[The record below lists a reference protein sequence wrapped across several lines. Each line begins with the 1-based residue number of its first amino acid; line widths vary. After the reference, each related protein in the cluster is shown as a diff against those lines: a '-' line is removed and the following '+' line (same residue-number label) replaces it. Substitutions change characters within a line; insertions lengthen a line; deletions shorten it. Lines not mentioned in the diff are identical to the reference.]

1 MADPRSN
8 DPRQYADPTH
18 PDGPRVM
25 PHSPY
30 QDPAAD
36 PLIANQ
42 TVVAPSSGRGGLI
55 AAGVIAVLL
64 VIGLVAFTSQPG
76 TDPATT
82 AVIPE
87 NGSVVTPAPEVQP
100 APAAPTVAPEAAPA
114 APADNAPTAAPADE
128 TPAPAPAD

>member
-42 TVVAPSSGRGGLI
+42 TVVTPSSGRGGLI

-76 TDPATT
+76 TDPSTT
-82 AVIPE
+82 AVIPPQSGE
-87 NGSVVTPAPEVQP
+87 VTPAPEVQP
-100 APAAPTVAPEAAPA
+100 APAAPTVAPQVAPEAPV
-114 APADNAPTAAPADE
+114 DNAPTAAPTDV
-128 TPAPAPAD
+128 TPAPAD